1 MKMNVNL
8 HRAKWAMAGV
18 CAGLTAVLAGCGK
31 APDAQP
37 AEMKMPEK
45 SAIRK
50 KIILGLVAKSQ
61 SNPVFQTAYTGAKD
75 AARELG
81 PKYNVEIE
89 IRWATPPDEDAARQA
104 DMVRE
109 LAVSRADGIMVSC
122 SDANVLGPAIN
133 EAVERGTHVMCFDSD
148 APQSKRFAFYGTD
161 DVTCGQMLAEEMARL
176 MNKKGVVAI
185 LSGNQTAPNLQKR
198 VDGVRG
204 KLADYG
210 DMKLLEPEGVFYCD
224 ETPEAA
230 SEKVNRIQTTRP
242 GIQGWI
248 MVGGWPLFTKNALKW
263 DPGSVKLVSVDALPA
278 ELSYVKTGHVQ
289 ALFAQDCYG
298 WGYRSTQ
305 ILLEKILNNTAPA
318 EVRVIDPLARV
329 TIENA
334 DEWSRNWTKWLGAK

>member
-1 MKMNVNL
+1 MSRKGHLVR
-8 HRAKWAMAGV
+8 RAVTGL
-18 CAGLTAVLAGCGK
+18 CACTAVVLAGCGK
-31 APDAQP
+31 APEP
-37 AEMKMPEK
+37 AAAAERTPEK

-89 IRWATPPDEDAARQA
+89 IRWSTPPDEDAARQA

-122 SDANVLGPAIN
+122 SDANVLTPAIN
-133 EAVERGTHVMCFDSD
+133 DAVARGTHVMCFDSD
-148 APQSKRFAFYGTD
+148 APQSRRFAFYGTD
-161 DVTCGQMLAEEMARL
+161 DETCGRLLAEEMARL

-198 VDGVRG
+198 VDGVRK
-204 KLADYG
+204 KLEDFG
-210 DMKLLEPEGVFYCD
+210 EMKLLAPEGVFYCD

-248 MVGGWPLFTKNALKW
+248 MVGGWPLFTKNAIKW
-263 DPGSVKLVSVDALPA
+263 PPGSVKVVSVDALPA

-289 ALFAQDCYG
+289 TLFAQDCYG

-305 ILLEKILNNTAPA
+305 ILLEKILNGSVPA
-318 EVRVIDPLARV
+318 EARVIDPLAKV
-329 TIENA
+329 NIENA
-334 DEWSRNWTKWLGAK
+334 DEWANNWTKWLGAK